1 LQENQAKLPGENP
14 VCTAIVACYISFVGL
29 THFQLEPLEG
39 RELLSVSTASAP
51 RRVLDRA
58 GSTFQTARNAGI
70 LKTSKTFRDFVGV
83 GDGTDFYKFK
93 LAAQT
98 RVDLDLTGTSNK
110 VKLALIQDKNNNGR
124 LDRGE
129 TLQQLGGASTTRHI
143 SKTLSPG
150 TYFARVQQST
160 AKNNY
165 TLKLTA
171 APSDAGNSLDSALL
185 VTNPSG
191 NVFFTETVG
200 GADPAD
206 FYKITFTPLT
216 HLIVSMGNL
225 TANADI
231 ALIQDKNGNGQ
242 LDEATEVLDSSTL
255 PGTSNEQITWHSSP
269 GTYFIRVMPAG
280 GESLTYSIQFS
291 TSPM

>member
-1 LQENQAKLPGENP
+1 MS
-14 VCTAIVACYISFVGL
+14 VVGL
-29 THFQLEPLEG
+29 CDFQLEPLEQ
-39 RELLSVSTASAP
+39 REFLSVSTASAP

-58 GSTFQTARNAGI
+58 GSTFATARNAGI
-70 LKTSKTFRDFVGV
+70 LKTSKTFRDFVGA

-93 LAAQT
+93 MATQT
-98 RVDLDLTGTSNK
+98 QVDLDLSGTSNK

-129 TLQQLGGASTTRHI
+129 VLQQQGGTSTTRHI
-143 SKTLSPG
+143 SKTLAPA
-150 TYFARVQQST
+150 TYFVRVQQTT

-171 APSDAGNSLDSALL
+171 APSDAGNTLGSALL
-185 VTNPSG
+185 VKNPSG

-200 GADPAD
+200 GDDPVD
-206 FYKITFTPLT
+206 FYQITFTQLT

-231 ALIQDKNGNGQ
+231 SLIQDKNGNGQ
-242 LDEATEVLDSSTL
+242 VDDATEVLDSSSL
-255 PGTSNEQITWHSSP
+255 GGTSNEQITWHSAP
-269 GTYFIRVMPAG
+269 GTYFIRVSPAG
-280 GESLTYSIQFS
+280 AASLSYTIQF
-291 TSPM
+291 TTAPM